1 MILALSQN
9 INDRMCD
16 VTNSVIL
23 EPKQQ
28 PVFYFLHD
36 TSVFYFSHGTYL
48 LNKFLIYKTYSIL
61 YYEIIKFTS
70 YSNLALARNIV
81 TIFFKLSECMQVLI
95 FQHLFIYT

>member
-23 EPKQQ
+23 EQKQQ

-61 YYEIIKFTS
+61 YHEIIKFTS
-70 YSNLALARNIV
+70 YSNIALARNIV
-81 TIFFKLSECMQVLI
+81 TIFFKLSEYCMWRC
-95 FQHLFIYT
+95 YCE